1 MSAKEVD
8 RAVRRIEA
16 RRPDLNMAV
25 QAVAGGLTAGEGV
38 DMIHQSALQEF
49 LWWHLPRDYPDD
61 EWHGLVDA
69 TALLLDE
76 LGLKQL
82 AEVARSEETQR
93 VLAAW
98 VQGRDK
104 GAAAFRAAQAKSGV
118 EPPDTALLAWGSI
131 MGTDEAR
138 ALDAVERALGDAV
151 GAGDL
156 LPGAPRWQAKAA
168 AITEAVLSR
177 PLDLPP
183 GQTLAGLVTTERI
196 GTWIDAARHPMHQEW
211 RSAVAKRSAASHRNA
226 VQPRRCCGTD
236 ALAVGARRGAWW
248 HGVDPEQL
256 PRTGD
261 GTGRGGTLRLV
272 GLGQATTVRGRCPS
286 ALDAAQRSEPTSAA
300 STKRST
306 AAPHDPRC

>member
-118 EPPDTALLAWGSI
+118 EPPDTALLA
-131 MGTDEAR
+131 
-138 ALDAVERALGDAV
+138 
-151 GAGDL
+151 
-156 LPGAPRWQAKAA
+156 
-168 AITEAVLSR
+168 
-177 PLDLPP
+177 
-183 GQTLAGLVTTERI
+183 
-196 GTWIDAARHPMHQEW
+196 
-211 RSAVAKRSAASHRNA
+211 
-226 VQPRRCCGTD
+226 
-236 ALAVGARRGAWW
+236 
-248 HGVDPEQL
+248 
-256 PRTGD
+256 
-261 GTGRGGTLRLV
+261 
-272 GLGQATTVRGRCPS
+272 
-286 ALDAAQRSEPTSAA
+286 
-300 STKRST
+300 
-306 AAPHDPRC
+306 

>member
-76 LGLKQL
+76 LGLQQL

-93 VLAAW
+93 VPAAW

-118 EPPDTALLAWGSI
+118 EPPDTALLA
-131 MGTDEAR
+131 
-138 ALDAVERALGDAV
+138 
-151 GAGDL
+151 
-156 LPGAPRWQAKAA
+156 
-168 AITEAVLSR
+168 
-177 PLDLPP
+177 
-183 GQTLAGLVTTERI
+183 
-196 GTWIDAARHPMHQEW
+196 
-211 RSAVAKRSAASHRNA
+211 
-226 VQPRRCCGTD
+226 
-236 ALAVGARRGAWW
+236 
-248 HGVDPEQL
+248 
-256 PRTGD
+256 
-261 GTGRGGTLRLV
+261 
-272 GLGQATTVRGRCPS
+272 
-286 ALDAAQRSEPTSAA
+286 
-300 STKRST
+300 
-306 AAPHDPRC
+306 

>member
-1 MSAKEVD
+1 MSAEEVD

-38 DMIHQSALQEF
+38 DMIHQAALQES

-82 AEVARSEETQR
+82 AEVARSEETQK

-104 GAAAFRAAQAKSGV
+104 GAAAFRDAEAKSGV
-118 EPPDTALLAWGSI
+118 EPPDTALLVWGSI

-138 ALDAVERALGDAV
+138 AFDMVERALGDAV

-177 PLDLPP
+177 PTAPSMSQSPSTISAARGPSPPHRFVRRTDLRPP
-183 GQTLAGLVTTERI
+183 GE
-196 GTWIDAARHPMHQEW
+196 P
-211 RSAVAKRSAASHRNA
+211 
-226 VQPRRCCGTD
+226 VQSS
-236 ALAVGARRGAWW
+236 
-248 HGVDPEQL
+248 
-256 PRTGD
+256 D
-261 GTGRGGTLRLV
+261 GWSG
-272 GLGQATTVRGRCPS
+272 
-286 ALDAAQRSEPTSAA
+286 
-300 STKRST
+300 
-306 AAPHDPRC
+306 